1 MNGQMHW
8 ARHFGG
14 KAVSGFLVALG
25 ILLMVLTQFLLTR
38 LSTVGF
44 IVGMCLVVAG
54 IVKSIIRHMTRRNDH

>member
-14 KAVSGFLVALG
+14 KAVSGFLVGLG

-38 LSTVGF
+38 LSTAGF

-54 IVKSIIRHMTRRNDH
+54 IIKSVIRHMIRQKNH